1 VSLHLH
7 GVVRANHELP
17 DASPL
22 RLIEVED
29 LAVVVSDRHDDHVL
43 TEQEVV
49 AHLDG
54 LCALLPGGPVL
65 PLRIGTTAVDEA
77 AARAAVVALGPP
89 SLRHHLDELDGMAE
103 MHVRLMFDEDV
114 ALRAVHDKGTVTG
127 RGADVVAQGQLI
139 AREIVAWRRKE
150 ADALLAPV
158 SAVAKA
164 MALLDAPAHTEEARA
179 YLLPLDQV
187 EVARAMVAE
196 IGGVTATCT
205 GPLPAY
211 HFLDPPRPASRWGW

>member
-1 VSLHLH
+1 MSLHLH
-7 GVVRANHELP
+7 GVVRASHRLP

-29 LAVVVSDRHDDHVL
+29 LAVVVSDRQDDHVL

-49 AHLDG
+49 AHLEG

-65 PLRIGTTAVDEA
+65 PLRIGTTAADEA
-77 AARAAVVALGPP
+77 AARAAVIALGPP

-103 MHVRLMFDEDV
+103 MHVRLVFDEDV
-114 ALRAVHDKGTVTG
+114 ALRAVHDKGAVTG
-127 RGADVVAQGQLI
+127 RGTDVVAQAQLI
-139 AREIVAWRRKE
+139 AREIVAWRRE
-150 ADALLAPV
+150 QADALLAPV
-158 SAVAKA
+158 AAVAKA
-164 MALLDAPAHTEEARA
+164 VALLDAQTPTEEARA
-179 YLLPLDQV
+179 YLVPLDQV
-187 EVARAMVAE
+187 EAACAAVAE

-211 HFLDPPRPASRWGW
+211 HFLDPPRPVSRWGW

>member
-1 VSLHLH
+1 MSLYLH
-7 GVVRANHELP
+7 GVVRASHRLP
-17 DASPL
+17 DDSPF
-22 RLIEVED
+22 RLVDVDD
-29 LAVVVSDRHDDHVL
+29 LAAVVSDRQNDQVL

-49 AHLDG
+49 AHLEG

-77 AARAAVVALGPP
+77 ATRTAVVALGPP

-103 MHVRLMFDEDV
+103 MHVRLVFDENT
-114 ALRAVHDKGTVTG
+114 ALRAVHDRGVVTS
-127 RGADVVAQGQLI
+127 RAVDVVAQGELI

-158 SAVAKA
+158 AAVAKA

-179 YLLPLDQV
+179 YLVPLDQV
-187 EVARAMVAE
+187 EAACAAVAKISE
-196 IGGVTATCT
+196 VTATCT